1 MKKNIQQQKRYKTAY
16 VNKVLICREGEDSV
30 WKITYKKVKLPFHY
44 IKEEVDYDAGA
55 ISIEAFGDIDGK
67 KIFLYMTFGLTNS
80 YMYDNGDYDEMI
92 KKLENSQDKKVDL
105 ILKYKKNKLVGFE
118 LEQGTLANSMN
129 DQRFDAIEFLYSSI
143 SNVSTKRQ
151 ESNNMNNRHKADI
164 MLYSKGYFPLVASF
178 LILIFISVSIDD
190 IWIYH

>member
-1 MKKNIQQQKRYKTAY
+1 MF
-16 VNKVLICREGEDSV
+16 G
-30 WKITYKKVKLPFHY
+30 KITYKKVKLPFHY

-55 ISIEAFGDIDGK
+55 IGIEAFGDIDGE
-67 KIFLYMTFGLTNS
+67 KIFLYMTFVLTNS

-129 DQRFDAIEFLYSSI
+129 DQRFDAIEFLCSSI
-143 SNVSTKRQ
+143 SNVSAK
-151 ESNNMNNRHKADI
+151 
-164 MLYSKGYFPLVASF
+164 
-178 LILIFISVSIDD
+178 
-190 IWIYH
+190 W